1 MCNCW
6 HVSITWWIHNIIH
19 NWCPSHGLTTMYS
32 DEHNVSI
39 HMHWMHLIPPLSSLQ
54 LWQARPL
61 QYLWQGS
68 LHPLPHYIVECV
80 WIQTSLRFRCMTLCG
95 HTKWDNFTLRKK
107 TNLKV
112 CAHFHQHE
120 CVVVVGCVTFMS
132 YEMVYGESLLSG
144 DGSMWGFK
152 VDQAEGLDV
161 LILEKSMLVEN

>member
-61 QYLWQGS
+61 QCLWQGS

-80 WIQTSLRFRCMTLCG
+80 WIRTSLRFRCMTLCG

-107 TNLKV
+107 QILKFVHIFTNMNAWLLL
-112 CAHFHQHE
+112 
-120 CVVVVGCVTFMS
+120 VVWHSWATKWYMVSPSFQ
-132 YEMVYGESLLSG
+132 EMGLCE
-144 DGSMWGFK
+144 GSKWIKPKG
-152 VDQAEGLDV
+152 
-161 LILEKSMLVEN
+161 